1 MSVKVIIFDF
11 DGTLAD
17 TFDALVSIS
26 NRLAIEFGYAPTTP
40 EELPKVRNLSSRE
53 IVKQSGISVLK
64 LPFLL
69 RRVRESLHNEIQ
81 YLNPITDIKEALTQL
96 INEGYFL
103 GILTSNAEENVIPF
117 LKKHGM
123 QGLFSFISSET
134 SLFRKDK
141 SLKKLMKI
149 NNLSSEEV
157 IYVGDETRDIEA
169 SKKINIK
176 VIAVSWG
183 FNSGEVLAKHN
194 PDFLI
199 HKPSELIEVLRSL
212 QKRVPDD
219 RKNPA
224 SVASERGFWF

>member
-1 MSVKVIIFDF
+1 MNVKVVIFDF

-17 TFDALVSIS
+17 TLDALVNIT
-26 NRLAIEFGYAPTTP
+26 NRLAGEFGYQPADPD
-40 EELPKVRNLSSRE
+40 ELAKVRNLSSRE
-53 IVKQSGISVLK
+53 IIRRAGIPIFK

-69 RRVRESLHNEIQ
+69 KKVRDDLHNDIHT
-81 YLNPITDIKEALTQL
+81 LNPIVGIKEALIKL
-96 INEGYFL
+96 SNEGHCL
-103 GILTSNAEENVIPF
+103 GILTSNSEENVKIF

-123 QGLFSFISSET
+123 QDLFSFIESET

-141 SLKKLMKI
+141 SIRRLMQKKH
-149 NNLSSEEV
+149 LSPEEL

-169 SKKINIK
+169 SKKIHIK

-199 HKPSELIEVLRSL
+199 DKPCELLDVLGSL
-212 QKRVPDD
+212 QQIV
-219 RKNPA
+219 
-224 SVASERGFWF
+224 S

>member
-69 RRVRESLHNEIQ
+69 KRVRESLHNEIQ
-81 YLNPITDIKEALTQL
+81 YLNPISDIKEALTQL

-224 SVASERGFWF
+224 SVVSERGFWF